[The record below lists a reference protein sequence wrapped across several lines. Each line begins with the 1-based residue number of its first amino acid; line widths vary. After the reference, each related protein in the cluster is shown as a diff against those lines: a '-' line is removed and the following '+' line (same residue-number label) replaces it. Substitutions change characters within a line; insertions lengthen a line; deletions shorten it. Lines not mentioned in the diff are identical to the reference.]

1 MLDMLAYGITLF
13 AAWLLGVS
21 AWHKFTN
28 LGFYRSLVNAY
39 LGGLPVPV
47 SMVVLLAGA
56 EALLAG
62 LMLLPATRAPALAGA
77 AGLLLA
83 YALLM
88 TSKLLQGRRDLRC
101 GCAGP
106 AADTQLSPVLV
117 VRNALCIALCLV
129 AIPSTPGPFGSVATL
144 AAATT
149 VGGFL
154 TLLYLCSEQLISNA
168 QRMTKGV

>member
-13 AAWLLGVS
+13 TAWLLGVS
-21 AWHKFTN
+21 SWHKFKN
-28 LGFYRSLVNAY
+28 LGFYRSLVAAY
-39 LGGLPVPV
+39 LGGLQVPVP
-47 SMVVLLAGA
+47 MIAALAAA
-56 EALLAG
+56 EALLTA
-62 LMLLPATRAPALAGA
+62 LMLLPASRALALAGA

-88 TSKLLQGRRDLRC
+88 GSKLLQGRRDMRC

-106 AADTQLSPVLV
+106 AADVLLSPALV
-117 VRNALCIALCLV
+117 VRNLVCIALCLV
-129 AIPSTPGPFGSVATL
+129 AIPLTPGPFGVIATL
-144 AAATT
+144 TAATV

-154 TLLYLCSEQLISNA
+154 ALLYLCSEQLISNA